1 MAMIE
6 NKKPV
11 HRFVD
16 ALKYLFL
23 ILFALTT
30 LLPFLN
36 LVAKGFS
43 GESAVI
49 SGRVLFWPLDPTI
62 KTYSYVLQ
70 GNTFFNAFKV
80 SVLITLVGSV
90 SAVVVTAMTAY
101 PLSRSNFRGRK
112 GFLYLWVF
120 IMLFNGGMVPNYM
133 LYRVLGLMDTMWC
146 LMLPGLVS
154 VYNMLLIKNYF
165 ETLPDSLE
173 EAARIDGAS
182 NMRVLFQIVLPIS
195 LPMLATITLFYAVSY
210 WNDYFTARMYISSI
224 DKRPLQLYLYDLINN
239 ALQIMNQG
247 ADGNTGALSADD
259 VMNLTP
265 ESVRAAAAFHAA
277 DPAGVSAAAK
287 VLCFRHRRRLRK
299 GLGRPRQFSLWPPLC
314 CVPGASP

>member
-62 KTYSYVLQ
+62 KTYSYVLR

-80 SVLITLVGSV
+80 SLLITLVGSV

-165 ETLPDSLE
+165 ETLPDSLV

-265 ESVRAAAAFHAA
+265 ESVRAAAITLSTLPILLVYPQLQKYF
-277 DPAGVSAAAK
+277 VSGI
-287 VLCFRHRRRLRK
+287 VVGSVK
-299 GLGRPRQFSLWPPLC
+299 G
-314 CVPGASP
+314 

>member
-80 SVLITLVGSV
+80 SLLITLVGSV

-101 PLSRSNFRGRK
+101 PLSCSNFRGRK

-265 ESVRAAAAFHAA
+265 ESVRAAAITLSTLPILLVYPQLQKYF
-277 DPAGVSAAAK
+277 VSGI
-287 VLCFRHRRRLRK
+287 VVGSVK
-299 GLGRPRQFSLWPPLC
+299 G
-314 CVPGASP
+314 

>member
-62 KTYSYVLQ
+62 KTYNYVLR

-80 SVLITLVGSV
+80 SLLITLVGSV

-265 ESVRAAAAFHAA
+265 ESVRAAAITLSTLPILLVYPQLQKYF
-277 DPAGVSAAAK
+277 VSGI
-287 VLCFRHRRRLRK
+287 VVGSVK
-299 GLGRPRQFSLWPPLC
+299 G
-314 CVPGASP
+314 

>member
-80 SVLITLVGSV
+80 SLLITLVGSV
-90 SAVVVTAMTAY
+90 SAVIVTAMTAY

-265 ESVRAAAAFHAA
+265 ESVRAAAITLSTLPILLVYPQLQKYF
-277 DPAGVSAAAK
+277 VSGI
-287 VLCFRHRRRLRK
+287 VVGSVK
-299 GLGRPRQFSLWPPLC
+299 G
-314 CVPGASP
+314 

>member
-49 SGRVLFWPLDPTI
+49 SGRVLFWPLDPTL
-62 KTYSYVLQ
+62 KTYNYVLQ

-80 SVLITLVGSV
+80 SLLITLVGSV

-265 ESVRAAAAFHAA
+265 ESVRAAAITLSTLPILLVYPQLQKYF
-277 DPAGVSAAAK
+277 
-287 VLCFRHRRRLRK
+287 
-299 GLGRPRQFSLWPPLC
+299 
-314 CVPGASP
+314 VPGLVVGSVKV